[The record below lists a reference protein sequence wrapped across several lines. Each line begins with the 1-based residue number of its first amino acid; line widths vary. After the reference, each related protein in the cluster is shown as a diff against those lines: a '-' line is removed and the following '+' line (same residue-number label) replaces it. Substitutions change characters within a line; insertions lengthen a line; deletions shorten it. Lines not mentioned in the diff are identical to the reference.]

1 MIHQF
6 LPCLMQLKLSS
17 EDDQAYI
24 AEIQRV
30 WCLLLDKFERE
41 SRGLT
46 SKIHLFRHSPSFLVT
61 DRSLSLEDFLQ
72 RLLEQ
77 PVGQH
82 YHSVSINK
90 NQLIERY
97 EETVRDLV
105 QRYPSFASNH
115 ADEHRPSVRSNRTSN
130 AMATVQIPIVFR
142 RARSIPQ
149 HRTGSIPVIYPR
161 GSSPMQQD
169 EDGQEPSSALPPAPP
184 PPSSS

>member
-6 LPCLMQLKLSS
+6 LPCLMQLKLSC

-30 WCLLLDKFERE
+30 WCLLLDRFESE
-41 SRGLT
+41 SRALAAT
-46 SKIHLFRHSPSFLVT
+46 AHLFSLTLASAFLAT
-61 DRSLSLEDFLQ
+61 ERSLSLEDFLQ

-105 QRYPSFASNH
+105 QRYPVFGSNRL
-115 ADEHRPSVRSNRTSN
+115 DEQRPTVRSNRTSN
-130 AMATVQIPIVFR
+130 VMATVQIPIVFS

-169 EDGQEPSSALPPAPP
+169 DDGQEPSPAPA